1 MGCEQR
7 GRGYVSFASS
17 PGGRGGNEYVF
28 GQFLFSIFLFSSFCC
43 SYFPLSL
50 FFAKI
55 VNRQAGVGPDRI
67 DAGGNRNA
75 SETVGEGGNGYVS
88 CCFLFSTLFISFS
101 RSSSFPIV
109 YSTTTGRVGRGGAG
123 QDAMGP
129 TRAGETTRDRT
140 GGQAGEKRR

>member
-109 YSTTTGRVGRGGAG
+109 YSTTTGRNGTDAGGGNNEG
-123 QDAMGP
+123 QDRGASG
-129 TRAGETTRDRT
+129 REEEVDGCA
-140 GGQAGEKRR
+140 